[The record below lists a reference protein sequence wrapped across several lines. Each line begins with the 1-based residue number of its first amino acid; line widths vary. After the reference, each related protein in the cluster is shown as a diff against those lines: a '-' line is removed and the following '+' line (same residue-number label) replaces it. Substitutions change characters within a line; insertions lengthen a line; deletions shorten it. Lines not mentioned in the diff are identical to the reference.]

1 MKNILTIA
9 FCFSILAATFFSQTA
24 YSSVGVLRHVDK
36 QQAEKDAR
44 EAEAEAEADEETE
57 ADAEADEES
66 A

>member
-44 EAEAEAEADEETE
+44 EAEADEETE